1 MQLLEQVLHAL
12 KALPAWLIYLILG
25 AGAATEN
32 IVPPV
37 PADTFVLVGA
47 LLSAGGAATVWIV
60 FLVTWLSNVLSAIA
74 VYALARRYGRAF
86 FKMPVARWLLREHQ
100 LEQIGAF
107 YLRLGIP
114 AIFFS
119 RFLPAFR
126 AMVPVFAGVSRMR
139 AIYVI
144 PPTVLASG
152 IWYGFLVYLGAFM
165 GHNLGT
171 IGRIFGRINNILL
184 WLAIVVIAI
193 VLVWWWRT
201 RRHPEEE

>member
-1 MQLLEQVLHAL
+1 MDLLQEVLGTLA
-12 KALPAWLIYLILG
+12 ALPGWLIYVILG
-25 AGAATEN
+25 VGAATEN

-47 LLSAGGAATVWIV
+47 LLSTGGAANVWIV
-60 FLVTWLSNVLSAIA
+60 FLVTWLSNVVSAIA

-100 LEQIGAF
+100 LEGIKAF

-126 AMVPVFAGVSRMR
+126 AMAPVFAGVSRMR
-139 AIYVI
+139 AIWVI
-144 PPTVLASG
+144 PPIILASG
-152 IWYGFLVYLGAFM
+152 LWYGFLVYLGAFM
-165 GHNLGT
+165 GHNLGA
-171 IGRIFGRINNILL
+171 IARIFGRINNILL
-184 WLAIVVIAI
+184 WAALVVIAAVAI
-193 VLVWWWRT
+193 WWWRT
-201 RRHPEEE
+201 RRHPAER